1 MIRRHIVPAEHED
14 IPAGTLAWLLEPS
27 DPSVRYRALRD
38 LLGRPETDS
47 EVVAARADI
56 MKTGPVPG
64 ILAKQRRG
72 GHWGVEEDFYVC
84 AKYKGTVWNVL
95 LLADFGADGRDRRIR
110 AACEFLLAWSQDPAS
125 GGFSYRGSKKSGGQ
139 PSGIIPCLT
148 GNLAWAL
155 ERFGFG
161 EDPRV
166 QKAVDWIARYQR
178 LDDGEGPAPR
188 GWPYGREPC
197 YGKHTCAMGIVKAVK
212 ALAEIPAGRR
222 TPAARRFLGEAAEYL
237 LKHRVYKRS
246 HDPSTAAKPF
256 WTKLGFPTMW
266 RFDTL
271 ETLDL
276 LAGLGVRD
284 ERLRDAVDLVRS
296 KRDASGRWRL
306 ENSFEG
312 KILVPIERL
321 GRPSK
326 WITFFAL
333 RALKRLEQPDR

>member
-1 MIRRHIVPAEHED
+1 MAAIRKSAASSRQ
-14 IPAGTLAWLLEPS
+14 GTPDGPLAWLLEPS

-47 EVVAARADI
+47 KVVAARADI
-56 MKTGPVPG
+56 MKTGPVPL

-72 GHWGVEEDFYVC
+72 GFWGAPEDFYAC
-84 AKYKGTVWNVL
+84 SKYKGTVWTFI
-95 LLADFGADGRDRRIR
+95 LLAELCADGRDPRIR

-166 QKAVDWIARYQR
+166 QKAVEWIVRYQR
-178 LDDGEGPAPR
+178 MDDGEGPAPR
-188 GWPYGREPC
+188 GWPYQREPC
-197 YGKHTCAMGIVKAVK
+197 YGRHTCAMGIVKTVK
-212 ALAEIPAGRR
+212 ALAEIPPGRR
-222 TPAARRFLGEAAEYL
+222 TPDVRRFLDEAAEYL

-246 HDPSTAAKPF
+246 HDPSTPGKPF

-276 LAGLGVRD
+276 LVGLGVRD

-296 KRDASGRWRL
+296 KSGASGCWRL

-312 KILVPIERL
+312 KIIVPLERIR
-321 GRPSK
+321 RPSK
-326 WITFFAL
+326 WLTFFAL
-333 RALKRLEQPDR
+333 RTLRRLDGD